1 MRNEYELAIYFLAD
15 RSREDGDGIEENCKM
30 RGRCSVQFSGGGNS
44 WLTEYHQETSMQDEL
59 RNDEILTLMIEGK
72 INRIRYEE
80 RQIKWLHIAIN

>member
-1 MRNEYELAIYFLAD
+1 
-15 RSREDGDGIEENCKM
+15 M

-80 RQIKWLHIAIN
+80 RQKKGCISQLIKDTDCITHSKLKSTAINRIE